1 MIRSSAIPA
10 DCSLCRLSRTRTNVV
25 PGIGPESAPVAFIGE
40 APGRDEDLRAE
51 PFVGRAGRVL
61 NDALAAH
68 GVSRQEVFVTNLVK
82 CRPPEN
88 RRPRR
93 DEIAACE
100 THLCEEMSCIRPRAV
115 CILGQT
121 VARTL
126 LGSKGKMEEL
136 TGVEIDTNLC
146 GHEVRCVVAY
156 HPAACLY
163 RRANKDSFVEAVE
176 RALRAGGLL

>member
-1 MIRSSAIPA
+1 MIRSSATPA
-10 DCSLCRLSRTRTNVV
+10 DCSLCRLCRTRTNVV
-25 PGIGPESAPVAFIGE
+25 SGIGPESAPVAFIGE
-40 APGRDEDLRAE
+40 APGKDEDLRGE

-61 NDALAAH
+61 NDALAIH
-68 GVSRQEVFVTNLVK
+68 GVSRYEVFITNLVK

-100 THLCEEMSCIRPRAV
+100 THLCKEMNCIRPRAV

-126 LGSKGKMEEL
+126 LGSKDKMAEL
-136 TGVEIDTNLC
+136 TGVEIDTSMC
-146 GHEVRCVVAY
+146 GRDVKCVVAY

-163 RRANKDSFVEAVE
+163 RRTNRDSFVGAVE
-176 RALRAGGLL
+176 RALRAGGVL